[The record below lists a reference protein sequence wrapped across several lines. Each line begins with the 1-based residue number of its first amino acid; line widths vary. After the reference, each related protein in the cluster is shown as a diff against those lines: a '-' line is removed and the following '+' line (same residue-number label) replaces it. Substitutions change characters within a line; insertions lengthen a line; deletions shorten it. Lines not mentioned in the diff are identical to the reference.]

1 MLKVLRQ
8 LAAVVGVLG
17 VVAAVV
23 LLIPAVLAG
32 RLPATFGA
40 FAVLGMLVAL
50 GCRVAYVKLGAA
62 IRAQEAVE
70 LEQLRDITR
79 FEVFGKPRLAA
90 MLSLVFVAMGAL
102 GVWLAW
108 TRRDWGTFAL
118 SAPFLVA
125 FGWLFVHSI
134 GKAMRNRPAIT
145 MDLHGIVHDTLGRF
159 PWSEVIGMRHD
170 QRKFRNRTIHRLVI
184 GLRSPQRYLDQ
195 LPWLLRWQKRAW
207 RTERP
212 RYGAIEIPL
221 NMLGK
226 RPEVV
231 VEAALK
237 LRARNPAPWLEHWHP
252 LFGAQDIEALL
263 ATQEDMRIAQAAA
276 DRGDFATAEAAARRM
291 EATSEPM
298 AARAAE
304 LVKRG
309 KQKSMWV
316 QVGLVAFVLAWIALK
331 ALYLSR

>member
-17 VVAAVV
+17 VLAAVV

-32 RLPATFGA
+32 RLPANFGA
-40 FAVLGMLVAL
+40 FAILGMLVAL

-62 IRAQEAVE
+62 IRAQEAAE

-79 FEVFGKPRLAA
+79 FEVFGTPRLAA
-90 MLSLVFVAMGAL
+90 MLSLLLIATCALGLWRAATSHDWGIFAISASLCVVFGWTFVQAMG
-102 GVWLAW
+102 
-108 TRRDWGTFAL
+108 
-118 SAPFLVA
+118 
-125 FGWLFVHSI
+125 
-134 GKAMRNRPAIT
+134 KAIRNRPMIS
-145 MDLHGIVHDTLGRF
+145 MDLHGIELGTLRRF
-159 PWSEVIGMRHD
+159 PWSDVIGMRHD

-184 GLRSPQRYLDQ
+184 GLRSPQRYLDR

-221 NMLGK
+221 NMLAT

-231 VEAALK
+231 VEAARK
-237 LRARNPAPWLEHWHP
+237 LRARNPAPWLEHWHE
-252 LFGAQDIEALL
+252 LFSAQEIDAFL

-276 DRGDFATAEAAARRM
+276 DRGDFAAAEAAAGRM

-304 LVKRG
+304 MVKRG
-309 KQKSMWV
+309 KQKVVWARSGWSPSCSP
-316 QVGLVAFVLAWIALK
+316 G
-331 ALYLSR
+331 SH